1 MKRLLLVIGI
11 LPWAVLMAA
20 GQQRV
25 TVSGYVWDKE
35 SGESLIAAEVLS
47 GEVGTVTNPEGRYS
61 LSITPGAMELQV
73 HYAGYRPV
81 VREILLQRDTVI
93 HFFMEP
99 GEALEEATVS
109 AFRETSLR
117 SVQMGAMEVPLQALQ
132 KAPVVLGEA
141 DVLKTIQ
148 LLPGIQQ
155 GADGFSSLFIRGGGA
170 DENLFLLD
178 GVSLYN
184 VSHLLGL
191 FSAFTPE
198 AVKKATVYKGAFPA
212 RYGGRVSGIVDIRTH
227 DGDLY
232 SYHGS
237 VNIGLLSGKLH
248 LEGPVVKGKTAF
260 SFSGRLMHTGL
271 AAPILKWAGVG
282 LNYAFYD
289 ISGKLSHRFSEND
302 RLYLSV
308 FLGQDA
314 FRYDDAFS
322 AQRERKGREEEE
334 FQKMN
339 WGNFLTALRWNHVFN
354 GRWSMNSVVAFS
366 RFGNTSEYQQLYP
379 RSINSDEKG
388 ALTETMEQYTS
399 TFQSGI
405 RDLTLSADVEGALS
419 PRHHLRTGISAIH
432 HNYSPS
438 TRFVRKTLST
448 DTVLSDLSQESG
460 FQGWEVSLY
469 AEDEIALF
477 GRWTLLPGARI
488 ALMTSGSKPYLSLQ
502 PRISSRLGLP
512 LGIGLKLGYARMG
525 QYVHQVAS
533 SNISMPSDFWVP
545 VTERIK
551 PIVSDIVSF
560 GVYYDGLPAWEF
572 SLEAYAK
579 HSDNVLDYRDGV
591 SLFNNPSGWEDL
603 VEMGESR
610 SAGLEVYLQKKTG
623 KLTGWLSYTLSRTE
637 RRFANSLINRG
648 EWFPHK
654 YDRRHVIHL
663 YADYHF
669 SPRVEISATWSFMSG
684 GWMTMP
690 DRTTAVLNLE
700 EKALDNTIGRPVAGV
715 TEYISS
721 RNNYNLPPTHMLN
734 VSLLL
739 HKKTKKGE
747 RLWTLGLYNVYN
759 AMNPNLVF
767 MPVRTQNGDN
777 EGLPI
782 ELRKVTFLP
791 ILPSVSYTYK
801 F

>member
-1 MKRLLLVIGI
+1 MKKLLLVIGI
-11 LPWAVLMAA
+11 FLWAVLVAA
-20 GQQRV
+20 GQERV

-47 GEVGTVTNPEGRYS
+47 GEVGTLTNPEGRYS
-61 LSITPGAMELQV
+61 LSVAPGTRELQV
-73 HYAGYRPV
+73 HFAGYRPL
-81 VREILLQRDTVI
+81 VREVLLQCDTVI

-99 GEALEEATVS
+99 GESLEGATVS
-109 AFRETSLR
+109 AFRETSIR
-117 SVQMGAMEVPLQALQ
+117 SVQMGAMDVPLQALQ

-141 DVLKTIQ
+141 DVIKTIQ

-212 RYGGRVSGIVDIRTH
+212 RYGGRVSGIVDIRTR

-232 SYHGS
+232 NYHGS

-248 LEGPVVKGKTAF
+248 LEGPIVKGKTAF
-260 SFSGRLMHTGL
+260 SLSGRLMHTGL
-271 AAPILKWAGVG
+271 AAPILNWAGAG

-289 ISGKLSHRFSEND
+289 VSGKLSHRFSEND
-302 RLYLSV
+302 RLYLSL
-308 FLGQDA
+308 FLGQDS

-322 AQRERKGREEEE
+322 TQRERKGRKGEEY
-334 FQKMN
+334 QKMN
-339 WGNFLTALRWNHVFN
+339 WGNLLTALRWNHVFD
-354 GRWSMNSVVAFS
+354 GRWSMDAVAAFS
-366 RFGNTSEYQQLYP
+366 RFGNTSDYQQLYP
-379 RSINSDEKG
+379 
-388 ALTETMEQYTS
+388 LTGEGNEDGTLKETVQQYTS
-399 TFQSGI
+399 SFHSLI
-405 RDLTLSADVEGALS
+405 RDLTLSTDVEGILS
-419 PRHHLRTGISAIH
+419 PRHHIRTGLSAIH

-438 TRFVRKTLST
+438 THFVRTSLAT
-448 DTVLSDLSQESG
+448 ETVLSDLSQETG
-460 FQGWEVSLY
+460 FQGWELSLY
-469 AEDEIALF
+469 AEDEITLLE
-477 GRWTLLPGARI
+477 RWTLLPGVRVGM
-488 ALMTSGSKPYLSLQ
+488 MTSGSKPYLSLQ
-502 PRISSRLGLP
+502 PRLSSRLGLP
-512 LGIGLKLGYARMG
+512 LDIGLKLGYARMG

-533 SNISMPSDFWVP
+533 SNLSMPSDFWVP
-545 VTERIK
+545 VTEKIR
-551 PIVSDIVSF
+551 PVVSDIVSL
-560 GVYYDGLPAWEF
+560 GVYYDGLPGWEF

-579 HSDNVLDYRDGV
+579 HADNVLDYRDGV
-591 SLFNNPSGWEDL
+591 SLFNNPSGWEEL

-610 SAGLEVYLQKKTG
+610 SAGLEGYIQKKTG

-637 RRFANSLINRG
+637 RRFSGSLINRG

-654 YDRRHVIHL
+654 YDRRHVLHL
-663 YADYHF
+663 YADYAF
-669 SPRVEISATWSFMSG
+669 SPRVEMSATWSFMSG
-684 GWMTMP
+684 GWMTLP

-700 EKALDNTIGRPVAGV
+700 EKASDNTIGRPVAVV

-721 RNNYNLPPTHMLN
+721 RNNYHLPPTHMLN

-747 RLWTLGLYNVYN
+747 RLWTFGLYNVYN
-759 AMNPNLVF
+759 AMNPDLVF
-767 MPVRTQNGDN
+767 MPVRTQTGNND
-777 EGLPI
+777 GLPI
-782 ELRKVTFLP
+782 ELRKVTILP
-791 ILPSVSYTYK
+791 ILPSVSFTYK